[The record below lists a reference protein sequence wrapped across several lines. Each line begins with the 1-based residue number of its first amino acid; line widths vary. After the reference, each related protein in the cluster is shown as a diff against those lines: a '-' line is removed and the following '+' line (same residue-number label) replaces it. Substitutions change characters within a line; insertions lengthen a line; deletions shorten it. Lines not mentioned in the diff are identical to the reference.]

1 MSNLIYRKLTMTLE
15 LSHFSAAL
23 LFSVFASVV
32 FGITQRNS
40 TREMIRYG
48 LYCFALFLGGVILA
62 GWVMWV
68 LRH

>member
-1 MSNLIYRKLTMTLE
+1 MTLE
-15 LSHFSAAL
+15 LSHFTAAV

-32 FGITQRNS
+32 FGITQRNTS
-40 TREMIRYG
+40 REQIRYG
-48 LYCFALFLGGVILA
+48 LYCFVLFVGGVFLA

>member
-1 MSNLIYRKLTMTLE
+1 MTLE
-15 LSHFSAAL
+15 LSHFTAAI

-32 FGITQRNS
+32 FGITQRNTS
-40 TREMIRYG
+40 REQIRYG
-48 LYCFALFLGGVILA
+48 LYCFVLFVGGVFLA